1 MADINDIARLKYVI
15 DNFDN
20 AYLSCETTTAKRLSD
35 GARAPKVI
43 FSKKVNGTY
52 LVVEAV
58 SNSKSNTNLIVTAYF
73 ANNESE
79 IGKIKKE
86 WDMSKAK
93 SDNSQLVD
101 RRLKPLDPYSSTST
115 IPHSTSESQEKR
127 VENSE
132 INVLERENE
141 VEKLQSLESE
151 ESIQADIERIDAE
164 NKSLENE
171 LENST
176 DEPDTDES
184 IIVPTA
190 TRAARYEIDEKTA
203 ELARNMRSQ
212 RGYKA
217 GEATRE
223 NQ

>member
-1 MADINDIARLKYVI
+1 MRELTGLSKVGEKIIANKDTITHIEKRHGANGQTNKTMADINDIARLKYVI

-115 IPHSTSESQEKR
+115 IPHSTPESQEKR

-132 INVLERENE
+132 IN
-141 VEKLQSLESE
+141 
-151 ESIQADIERIDAE
+151 IADYWNNATVIGTKI
-164 NKSLENE
+164 L
-171 LENST
+171 
-176 DEPDTDES
+176 S
-184 IIVPTA
+184 IIECKQKQPRQKS
-190 TRAARYEIDEKTA
+190 RA
-203 ELARNMRSQ
+203 
-212 RGYKA
+212 
-217 GEATRE
+217 
-223 NQ
+223 